1 MDSVEE
7 DLASIEST
15 KNKDCIV
22 NTYITSIK
30 NNYDIFNK
38 VQEPSTK
45 SVSNIPNEINQLEKI
60 TKPAKLIIDQY
71 NFDLSVFVWISSK
84 FSKYCTI

>member
-38 VQEPSTK
+38 V
-45 SVSNIPNEINQLEKI
+45 
-60 TKPAKLIIDQY
+60 
-71 NFDLSVFVWISSK
+71 
-84 FSKYCTI
+84 